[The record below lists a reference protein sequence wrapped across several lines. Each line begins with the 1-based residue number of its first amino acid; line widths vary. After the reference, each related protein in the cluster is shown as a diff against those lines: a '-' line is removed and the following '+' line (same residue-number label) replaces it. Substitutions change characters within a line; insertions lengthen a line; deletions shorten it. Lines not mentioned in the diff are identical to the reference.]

1 MAMLYNRIYQKVRK
15 DILDI
20 TVKNRVDH
28 YDFIKFVNHK
38 FTKEPEE
45 AWTRKSNIAYDL
57 FHCVLWTQKDIV
69 SLGQARATIDKL
81 IAQINKMDCG
91 GIIRLTNHLKTQI
104 VRDKQKLLQRTN
116 PKRMDASSAKQHR
129 HPRLNLKHYND
140 KKWKEFVEYIS
151 KEVHRCDRSNND
163 SNCSICG
170 IGKDEN
176 VFILDGDQ
184 LDEDSITDLQKCATW
199 MAGVDLAEAAEE
211 QLDEDSITA
220 FNTVLSF
227 SRESITIQQLY
238 QFSVKFA
245 RFLKDNAAIKD
256 IMKQYHDEKESQKRA
271 ERDKCSMSQVS
282 GSMTWLNK
290 RLPNKDIDD
299 EQMSKDKKKIMF
311 KTDYFGQNPS
321 KFDVAIGWLY
331 DTAETNADLC
341 NNINIFWSVRSSSVN
356 NMILKIYDFMQNAQH
371 VDGSYI
377 LNPEQFSL
385 WKLDLKITEDA
396 MKKLFNI
403 VRGYTP
409 TLSLDQFH
417 HYFTFLLRMKY
428 HAQDAILRS
437 DQREDTP

>member
-1 MAMLYNRIYQKVRK
+1 
-15 DILDI
+15 
-20 TVKNRVDH
+20 
-28 YDFIKFVNHK
+28 
-38 FTKEPEE
+38 
-45 AWTRKSNIAYDL
+45 
-57 FHCVLWTQKDIV
+57 
-69 SLGQARATIDKL
+69 
-81 IAQINKMDCG
+81 
-91 GIIRLTNHLKTQI
+91 
-104 VRDKQKLLQRTN
+104 
-116 PKRMDASSAKQHR
+116 
-129 HPRLNLKHYND
+129 
-140 KKWKEFVEYIS
+140 
-151 KEVHRCDRSNND
+151 
-163 SNCSICG
+163 
-170 IGKDEN
+170 
-176 VFILDGDQ
+176 
-184 LDEDSITDLQKCATW
+184 

-256 IMKQYHDEKESQKRA
+256 IMKQYHDEKESQKRP
-271 ERDKCSMSQVS
+271 DQQNQCSLSDVTSSMAWLH
-282 GSMTWLNK
+282 GSKLLNK
-290 RLPNKDIDD
+290 DD
-299 EQMSKDKKKIMF
+299 HKMTKEDKFTRF
-311 KTDYFGQNPS
+311 KTEYFPAVPS
-321 KFDVAIGWLY
+321 KFDMAVAWLY

-409 TLSLDQFH
+409 
-417 HYFTFLLRMKY
+417 
-428 HAQDAILRS
+428 
-437 DQREDTP
+437 